1 MRLRKESL
9 LRMLFVLAIITLVC
23 AVPLLAATE
32 EVEITGT
39 VLASEWDANDNV
51 TGVVI
56 ATDEGEEIVVSKSG
70 KGMELLK
77 LDEKTVKATGMI
89 AMDEDDN
96 KTITVTRYIILQ

>member
-9 LRMLFVLAIITLVC
+9 LRMLFVFAIIALVC
-23 AVPLLAATE
+23 AVPLLAAAE

-89 AMDEDDN
+89 AMDQDDN
-96 KTITVTRYIILQ
+96 KTITVTRYVILQ